1 MLLLPREPSPPP
13 GPATL
18 LGPPGVPGKG
28 AGRTPGQ
35 PEGGLVTHKCGRSLG
50 ASAAPGAPYM
60 NRVGSALAGLQV
72 SSLAKGPG
80 HL

>member
-1 MLLLPREPSPPP
+1 MRVP
-13 GPATL
+13 GWRGVPQVGL
-18 LGPPGVPGKG
+18 PGVPGKG

-60 NRVGSALAGLQV
+60 NRVESALAGVQV